1 MLTLL
6 WLIEVWH
13 DEEEFKK
20 KLDLLDP
27 IGFPGDLDSEEE
39 VKRGGF
45 LEATVRGWVA
55 E

>member
-13 DEEEFKK
+13 DEEEFRKE
-20 KLDLLDP
+20 LDLLDP
-27 IGFPGDLDSEEE
+27 LGFPGDLDSEEE

-45 LEATVRGWVA
+45 LEPTVPGWGA

>member
-13 DEEEFKK
+13 DEEEFRKE
-20 KLDLLDP
+20 LDLLDP
-27 IGFPGDLDSEEE
+27 LGIPGDLDSEEE

-45 LEATVRGWVA
+45 LEPTVRG
-55 E
+55 